1 MAGFNAKTEIYEEI
15 TLLEKPAL
23 FTGARL
29 DRSTVPEGLYAY
41 DVRHDDLCQ
50 GIPCEVANYIMV
62 NHWGTVLMAEP
73 LDFGEDGRIFLEE
86 DDWNYASIPSQTRG
100 LVGRISYLG
109 LNGEVYQTTNYTD
122 MESLKRDSL
131 QSSDCGEPIQITLFE
146 RPEDTESILKKESDW
161 VKGLNP
167 VTCRISYEFI
177 KGDRADC
184 RTAQDF
190 LDTYAPNYWRDRL
203 CEKLYEEQQTYRNWL
218 LEQPS
223 EEILSHAYTYA
234 MREDIVVA
242 AEDYSLL
249 TESQAKA
256 LCQSLSPMNEIYST
270 FDKRD
275 ASNMEVIADCITCRG
290 QELEQKPKVRTTH
303 ER

>member
-1 MAGFNAKTEIYEEI
+1 MTETYEEI
-15 TLLEKPAL
+15 TLLDKPAL

-29 DRSTVPEGLYAY
+29 DRNTVPEGLYAY

-50 GIPCEVANYIMV
+50 GIPCEVAKYIMV

-73 LDFGEDGRIFLEE
+73 LDLGEDGRIYLEE
-86 DDWNYASIPSQTRG
+86 KDWNYASIPSQTRG
-100 LVGRISYLG
+100 LVGRISMLG

-122 MESLKRDSL
+122 MESLKRDTL
-131 QSSDCGEPIQITLFE
+131 QSSDCGEPIQIILFE
-146 RPEDTESILKKESDW
+146 RPGDAISILRRESDW
-161 VKGLNP
+161 VRELNP

-177 KGDRADC
+177 ENDREDC
-184 RTAQDF
+184 RTAQEF
-190 LDTYAPNYWRDRL
+190 LETYAPYHWRDRL
-203 CEKLYEEQQTYRNWL
+203 CEKLYEEQRTYRNWL
-218 LEQPS
+218 LEQPP
-223 EEILSHAYTYA
+223 EEILNRAYTYA

-242 AEDYSLL
+242 AENYDLL
-249 TESQAKA
+249 TEPQAKA

-275 ASNMEVIADCITCRG
+275 ASNMDVIADCITCRG
-290 QELEQKPKVRTTH
+290 QELEQKPKARISH